1 MKSFC
6 YIPIVSSVTLWERGS
21 PHTNKLFTSP
31 KPQQK
36 QEMECCFSLLHES
49 LEQSSLHCRGYA
61 LGPASNRH
69 HKLFCN
75 DFVTGDQRL
84 KLQPIPRCKTT
95 ALPCSRFLTHMK
107 NFSSSHRTD
116 KLHFLPFPGSI
127 GTHSSM
133 TGKRLLCVHQYT
145 IPKFP
150 ASTISL
156 DEEIG
161 GETRPSLSP
170 SSEMEEDDLLF
181 TINEEQKPPRRLSKQ
196 TWISPFLEMQAA
208 SKLLKKS
215 QSVNTI
221 SLEAAGRQIPLQNH
235 PLGNSKGDSG
245 PVMRPFTAIG
255 LCRSVSQNSSSQ
267 PISCKI
273 SETVQQDKAAASG
286 SPTQTDSLTVCG
298 SALGRGTVAIT
309 PETPLKHPHLPTE
322 RRPKATI
329 SFPAR
334 VVKEPLPLL
343 VGSSTR
349 LFSKKLMKACSS
361 AAPRPPRD
369 FRKACSQSL
378 SKPVVNTH
386 TYC

>member
-1 MKSFC
+1 MQKSFC

-21 PHTNKLFTSP
+21 PNTS
-31 KPQQK
+31 
-36 QEMECCFSLLHES
+36 
-49 LEQSSLHCRGYA
+49 
-61 LGPASNRH
+61 
-69 HKLFCN
+69 
-75 DFVTGDQRL
+75 
-84 KLQPIPRCKTT
+84 PIPRCKTT
-95 ALPCSRFLTHMK
+95 ASPCSRFLTHMK
-107 NFSSSHRTD
+107 TFSSSHKTD

-127 GTHSSM
+127 GTHSPM

-145 IPKFP
+145 IPKSP

-161 GETRPSLSP
+161 GEACPSLSS

-181 TINEEQKPPRRLSKQ
+181 TINEEQKPPRRLSNQ

-208 SKLLKKS
+208 NKLLKRS

-221 SLEAAGRQIPLQNH
+221 SLEAAGRHIPLQNH
-235 PLGNSKGDSG
+235 PLANSKGDSG
-245 PVMRPFTAIG
+245 PAMRPFTAIG
-255 LCRSVSQNSSSQ
+255 LCRSVSQSYPSQ
-267 PISCKI
+267 PISCKT
-273 SETVQQDKAAASG
+273 SETVQEDKATASG

-298 SALGRGTVAIT
+298 SALGRGAVAIT
-309 PETPLKHPHLPTE
+309 PETTLKHPHLPTE
-322 RRPKATI
+322 RRPKAVI
-329 SFPAR
+329 SLPAR

-361 AAPRPPRD
+361 VAPRPPQD
-369 FRKACSQSL
+369 FHKACSQSL

-386 TYC
+386 TNC

>member
-1 MKSFC
+1 MPGVWQIIHSD
-6 YIPIVSSVTLWERGS
+6 S
-21 PHTNKLFTSP
+21 
-31 KPQQK
+31 
-36 QEMECCFSLLHES
+36 
-49 LEQSSLHCRGYA
+49 
-61 LGPASNRH
+61 
-69 HKLFCN
+69 
-75 DFVTGDQRL
+75 
-84 KLQPIPRCKTT
+84 QP
-95 ALPCSRFLTHMK
+95 M
-107 NFSSSHRTD
+107 N
-116 KLHFLPFPGSI
+116 GSI
-127 GTHSSM
+127 GTHSPM

-145 IPKFP
+145 IPKSP
-150 ASTISL
+150 VSTLSL

-161 GETRPSLSP
+161 GETCPSLSS

-181 TINEEQKPPRRLSKQ
+181 TVNEEQKPPRRLAKQ

-208 SKLLKKS
+208 NKLLKRS

-221 SLEAAGRQIPLQNH
+221 SLEAAGRHIPLQNH

-245 PVMRPFTAIG
+245 PVLRPFTAIG

-267 PISCKI
+267 PVSCKT
-273 SETVQQDKAAASG
+273 SESVEQDKVAPSG

-298 SALGRGTVAIT
+298 SALGRGAVAIT
-309 PETPLKHPHLPTE
+309 PETPLKHPHLLNE
-322 RRPKATI
+322 RKPKTAT

-349 LFSKKLMKACSS
+349 LFSKKLMKVCSS
-361 AAPRPPRD
+361 VAPRPPRD
-369 FRKACSQSL
+369 FGKASSQSR

>member
-1 MKSFC
+1 MQKSFC

-21 PHTNKLFTSP
+21 PHTS
-31 KPQQK
+31 
-36 QEMECCFSLLHES
+36 
-49 LEQSSLHCRGYA
+49 
-61 LGPASNRH
+61 
-69 HKLFCN
+69 
-75 DFVTGDQRL
+75 
-84 KLQPIPRCKTT
+84 PIPRCKTT

-107 NFSSSHRTD
+107 KFSSSHKTD

-127 GTHSSM
+127 GTHSPM
-133 TGKRLLCVHQYT
+133 IGKRLLCVHQYT
-145 IPKFP
+145 IPKSP
-150 ASTISL
+150 ASTVSL

-161 GETRPSLSP
+161 GESCPSLSS

-181 TINEEQKPPRRLSKQ
+181 TVNEEQKPTRRLSKQ

-208 SKLLKKS
+208 NKLLKRS

-221 SLEAAGRQIPLQNH
+221 SLEAAGRHIPLQNH

-245 PVMRPFTAIG
+245 PVLRPFTAIG

-267 PISCKI
+267 PISCKT
-273 SETVQQDKAAASG
+273 SESVEQDKVAVSG

-298 SALGRGTVAIT
+298 SALGRGAVAIT

-322 RRPKATI
+322 RKPKAAI

-334 VVKEPLPLL
+334 AVKEPLPLL

-349 LFSKKLMKACSS
+349 LFSKKLMKVCSS
-361 AAPRPPRD
+361 VAPRPPRD

-378 SKPVVNTH
+378 SKPVENTH